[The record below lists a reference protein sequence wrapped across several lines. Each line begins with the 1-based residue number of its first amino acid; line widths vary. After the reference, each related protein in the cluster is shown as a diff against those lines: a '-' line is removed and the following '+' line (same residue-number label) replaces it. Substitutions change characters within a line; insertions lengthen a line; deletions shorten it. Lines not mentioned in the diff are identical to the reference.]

1 VNLHHFLKKHH
12 NHCTLIHILYIFQ
25 GFDPTG
31 VLSAGPGEV
40 ELSVQPLARDHEA
53 YTLTIT
59 PANIKLSAGGLT
71 GKVAHPD
78 PPSSNWSS
86 FKYLELP
93 KLKTGSE
100 QYHTPYL

>member
-1 VNLHHFLKKHH
+1 MEVYSAFKVAGPFFVKH
-12 NHCTLIHILYIFQ
+12 IHILFIFQ

-59 PANIKLSAGGLT
+59 PANIKLSAGGLA
-71 GKVAHPD
+71 GKVTHPPIIRIH
-78 PPSSNWSS
+78 PPSSNWSN
-86 FKYLELP
+86 FN
-93 KLKTGSE
+93 
-100 QYHTPYL
+100 YHICLN

>member
-1 VNLHHFLKKHH
+1 L
-12 NHCTLIHILYIFQ
+12 CIFQ

-59 PANIKLSAGGLT
+59 PANIKLSAGGLA
-71 GKVAHPD
+71 GRVAD
-78 PPSSNWSS
+78 PEIIRVHQP
-86 FKYLELP
+86 LEAIGAILIIIFA
-93 KLKTGSE
+93 
-100 QYHTPYL
+100 

>member
-1 VNLHHFLKKHH
+1 MH
-12 NHCTLIHILYIFQ
+12 IHILYILQ

-59 PANIKLSAGGLT
+59 PANIKLSAGGLA
-71 GKVAHPD
+71 GKVAHLAIVLVH
-78 PPSSNWSS
+78 PPNSN
-86 FKYLELP
+86 
-93 KLKTGSE
+93 
-100 QYHTPYL
+100 